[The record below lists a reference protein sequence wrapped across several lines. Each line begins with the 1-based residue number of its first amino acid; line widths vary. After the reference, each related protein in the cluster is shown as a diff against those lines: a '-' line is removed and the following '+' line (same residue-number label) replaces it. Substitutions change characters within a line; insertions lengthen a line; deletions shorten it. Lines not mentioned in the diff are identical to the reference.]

1 MQGLAKLQKTQK
13 DVDVLVEEA
22 KIKAVEVEKKVAG
35 ADAFAEQVSLFAC
48 VAALSFTSSAIPA
61 ETLKYMFVC
70 TISKAAVAIW
80 LCWRIQICLLWC
92 IQWSCSHATALLNRL
107 YLLQVGVEKTKVNLE
122 NEAAQ
127 VEAEKCGV
135 IAKDVTELQARCEK
149 DLAAAEP
156 LVAQAEAALDTLNKK
171 DLGKTIHLVRVMIV

>member
-1 MQGLAKLQKTQK
+1 M
-13 DVDVLVEEA
+13 
-22 KIKAVEVEKKVAG
+22 
-35 ADAFAEQVSLFAC
+35 
-48 VAALSFTSSAIPA
+48 
-61 ETLKYMFVC
+61 
-70 TISKAAVAIW
+70 
-80 LCWRIQICLLWC
+80 
-92 IQWSCSHATALLNRL
+92 
-107 YLLQVGVEKTKVNLE
+107 NLE

-171 DLGKTIHLVRVMIV
+171 DLGEQADFYSAAGSPTEWLRYFGNIMQVEW

>member
-1 MQGLAKLQKTQK
+1 MSRLHAF
-13 DVDVLVEEA
+13 VLSQQSVHS
-22 KIKAVEVEKKVAG
+22 ILNVV
-35 ADAFAEQVSLFAC
+35 
-48 VAALSFTSSAIPA
+48 
-61 ETLKYMFVC
+61 
-70 TISKAAVAIW
+70 
-80 LCWRIQICLLWC
+80 IQ
-92 IQWSCSHATALLNRL
+92 TV
-107 YLLQVGVEKTKVNLE
+107 QVGVEKTKVNLE

-171 DLGKTIHLVRVMIV
+171 DLGGCSKVCPSTFKKTHSCHHVGRHNLHSTGFSIARCGCNISDINCRHGLLR

>member
-1 MQGLAKLQKTQK
+1 M
-13 DVDVLVEEA
+13 
-22 KIKAVEVEKKVAG
+22 
-35 ADAFAEQVSLFAC
+35 
-48 VAALSFTSSAIPA
+48 
-61 ETLKYMFVC
+61 
-70 TISKAAVAIW
+70 
-80 LCWRIQICLLWC
+80 
-92 IQWSCSHATALLNRL
+92 
-107 YLLQVGVEKTKVNLE
+107 NLE

-171 DLGKTIHLVRVMIV
+171 DLGERPVDASRGLLSAFNICNGLAAFDSLD

>member
-1 MQGLAKLQKTQK
+1 M
-13 DVDVLVEEA
+13 
-22 KIKAVEVEKKVAG
+22 
-35 ADAFAEQVSLFAC
+35 
-48 VAALSFTSSAIPA
+48 
-61 ETLKYMFVC
+61 
-70 TISKAAVAIW
+70 
-80 LCWRIQICLLWC
+80 
-92 IQWSCSHATALLNRL
+92 
-107 YLLQVGVEKTKVNLE
+107 EKTKVNLE

-171 DLGKTIHLVRVMIV
+171 DLGMPSFLSFMPSSAVAVLHAVQGYSVQHISDLAV

>member
-1 MQGLAKLQKTQK
+1 M
-13 DVDVLVEEA
+13 
-22 KIKAVEVEKKVAG
+22 KAAL
-35 ADAFAEQVSLFAC
+35 D
-48 VAALSFTSSAIPA
+48 VAAARTRRTLSS
-61 ETLKYMFVC
+61 V
-70 TISKAAVAIW
+70 
-80 LCWRIQICLLWC
+80 
-92 IQWSCSHATALLNRL
+92 
-107 YLLQVGVEKTKVNLE
+107 LLQVGVEKTKVNLE

-171 DLGKTIHLVRVMIV
+171 DLGKIHSLAPA

>member
-1 MQGLAKLQKTQK
+1 M
-13 DVDVLVEEA
+13 
-22 KIKAVEVEKKVAG
+22 
-35 ADAFAEQVSLFAC
+35 
-48 VAALSFTSSAIPA
+48 
-61 ETLKYMFVC
+61 
-70 TISKAAVAIW
+70 
-80 LCWRIQICLLWC
+80 
-92 IQWSCSHATALLNRL
+92 
-107 YLLQVGVEKTKVNLE
+107 QVGVEKTKVNLE

-171 DLGKTIHLVRVMIV
+171 DLGECSKVCPLTHKNSFMSPFWASQLALDSLFNCLMWLQHI

>member
-1 MQGLAKLQKTQK
+1 
-13 DVDVLVEEA
+13 
-22 KIKAVEVEKKVAG
+22 
-35 ADAFAEQVSLFAC
+35 
-48 VAALSFTSSAIPA
+48 LSI
-61 ETLKYMFVC
+61 V
-70 TISKAAVAIW
+70 
-80 LCWRIQICLLWC
+80 
-92 IQWSCSHATALLNRL
+92 
-107 YLLQVGVEKTKVNLE
+107 QVGVEKTKVNLE

-171 DLGKTIHLVRVMIV
+171 DLGECPVDESCGLLSARNTCTTHWLLVTV

>member
-1 MQGLAKLQKTQK
+1 M
-13 DVDVLVEEA
+13 
-22 KIKAVEVEKKVAG
+22 
-35 ADAFAEQVSLFAC
+35 
-48 VAALSFTSSAIPA
+48 
-61 ETLKYMFVC
+61 
-70 TISKAAVAIW
+70 
-80 LCWRIQICLLWC
+80 
-92 IQWSCSHATALLNRL
+92 
-107 YLLQVGVEKTKVNLE
+107 NLE

-171 DLGKTIHLVRVMIV
+171 DLGECPVDESFGLLSARNTCTTHWLLVTV

>member
-1 MQGLAKLQKTQK
+1 M
-13 DVDVLVEEA
+13 EEA

-35 ADAFAEQVSLFAC
+35 ADSFAE
-48 VAALSFTSSAIPA
+48 
-61 ETLKYMFVC
+61 
-70 TISKAAVAIW
+70 
-80 LCWRIQICLLWC
+80 
-92 IQWSCSHATALLNRL
+92 
-107 YLLQVGVEKTKVNLE
+107 QVGVEKTKVNLE

-127 VEAEKCGV
+127 VEADKCGV

-171 DLGKTIHLVRVMIV
+171 DLGQLPFGLDIFV

>member
-1 MQGLAKLQKTQK
+1 M
-13 DVDVLVEEA
+13 
-22 KIKAVEVEKKVAG
+22 
-35 ADAFAEQVSLFAC
+35 
-48 VAALSFTSSAIPA
+48 
-61 ETLKYMFVC
+61 
-70 TISKAAVAIW
+70 
-80 LCWRIQICLLWC
+80 C
-92 IQWSCSHATALLNRL
+92 IA
-107 YLLQVGVEKTKVNLE
+107 QVGVEKTKVNLE

-171 DLGKTIHLVRVMIV
+171 DLGESLVVALSACLSACS

>member
-1 MQGLAKLQKTQK
+1 M
-13 DVDVLVEEA
+13 
-22 KIKAVEVEKKVAG
+22 
-35 ADAFAEQVSLFAC
+35 
-48 VAALSFTSSAIPA
+48 
-61 ETLKYMFVC
+61 
-70 TISKAAVAIW
+70 
-80 LCWRIQICLLWC
+80 
-92 IQWSCSHATALLNRL
+92 
-107 YLLQVGVEKTKVNLE
+107 NLE

-171 DLGKTIHLVRVMIV
+171 DLGMPLFFVVQCSHYMQFSFQCVLYEKTTVAGLSCKIVTASFQPPSICWLPSSAGLSCR

>member
-1 MQGLAKLQKTQK
+1 MLQN
-13 DVDVLVEEA
+13 A
-22 KIKAVEVEKKVAG
+22 
-35 ADAFAEQVSLFAC
+35 
-48 VAALSFTSSAIPA
+48 
-61 ETLKYMFVC
+61 
-70 TISKAAVAIW
+70 
-80 LCWRIQICLLWC
+80 
-92 IQWSCSHATALLNRL
+92 
-107 YLLQVGVEKTKVNLE
+107 LLQVGVEKTKVNLE

-171 DLGKTIHLVRVMIV
+171 DLGACLEQKANWQYCMHVKASLLSQQRHSSTERASFCIASTSEDLQHLT

>member
-1 MQGLAKLQKTQK
+1 MRT
-13 DVDVLVEEA
+13 V
-22 KIKAVEVEKKVAG
+22 
-35 ADAFAEQVSLFAC
+35 
-48 VAALSFTSSAIPA
+48 P
-61 ETLKYMFVC
+61 
-70 TISKAAVAIW
+70 
-80 LCWRIQICLLWC
+80 
-92 IQWSCSHATALLNRL
+92 
-107 YLLQVGVEKTKVNLE
+107 QVGVEKTKVNLE

-171 DLGKTIHLVRVMIV
+171 DLGWSLHQSPIMLLSSGQPAVLKQKTCN

>member
-1 MQGLAKLQKTQK
+1 M
-13 DVDVLVEEA
+13 EEA

-35 ADAFAEQVSLFAC
+35 ADSFAE
-48 VAALSFTSSAIPA
+48 
-61 ETLKYMFVC
+61 
-70 TISKAAVAIW
+70 
-80 LCWRIQICLLWC
+80 
-92 IQWSCSHATALLNRL
+92 
-107 YLLQVGVEKTKVNLE
+107 QVGVEKTKVNLE

-171 DLGKTIHLVRVMIV
+171 DLGQLPFGLDIFVYMLL

>member
-1 MQGLAKLQKTQK
+1 M
-13 DVDVLVEEA
+13 
-22 KIKAVEVEKKVAG
+22 
-35 ADAFAEQVSLFAC
+35 
-48 VAALSFTSSAIPA
+48 
-61 ETLKYMFVC
+61 
-70 TISKAAVAIW
+70 
-80 LCWRIQICLLWC
+80 
-92 IQWSCSHATALLNRL
+92 
-107 YLLQVGVEKTKVNLE
+107 NLE

-171 DLGKTIHLVRVMIV
+171 DLGMPFIFDVRCSDYMQFSHFQYLPYEMTAVPVVLQDYRCLHHLSLHSFVGYLI

>member
-1 MQGLAKLQKTQK
+1 M
-13 DVDVLVEEA
+13 
-22 KIKAVEVEKKVAG
+22 
-35 ADAFAEQVSLFAC
+35 
-48 VAALSFTSSAIPA
+48 
-61 ETLKYMFVC
+61 
-70 TISKAAVAIW
+70 
-80 LCWRIQICLLWC
+80 
-92 IQWSCSHATALLNRL
+92 
-107 YLLQVGVEKTKVNLE
+107 EKTKVNLE

-171 DLGKTIHLVRVMIV
+171 DLGQSPSCVALLPFSLLMTHSILLCYGTCMLQSDVSDSLTGHTLVLGASRMMALCLLCR

>member
-1 MQGLAKLQKTQK
+1 M
-13 DVDVLVEEA
+13 
-22 KIKAVEVEKKVAG
+22 
-35 ADAFAEQVSLFAC
+35 VSLRQ
-48 VAALSFTSSAIPA
+48 VLLSNATSIAPQGFNVKVPAI
-61 ETLKYMFVC
+61 LM
-70 TISKAAVAIW
+70 
-80 LCWRIQICLLWC
+80 
-92 IQWSCSHATALLNRL
+92 
-107 YLLQVGVEKTKVNLE
+107 QVGVEKTKVNLE

-171 DLGKTIHLVRVMIV
+171 DLGEILASETPAKPVLVRHSQTAPTSECASLQYKPMQMVHTEHMLCTLRFIQLCNTLALCVSRQV

>member
-1 MQGLAKLQKTQK
+1 M
-13 DVDVLVEEA
+13 
-22 KIKAVEVEKKVAG
+22 
-35 ADAFAEQVSLFAC
+35 
-48 VAALSFTSSAIPA
+48 
-61 ETLKYMFVC
+61 
-70 TISKAAVAIW
+70 
-80 LCWRIQICLLWC
+80 
-92 IQWSCSHATALLNRL
+92 
-107 YLLQVGVEKTKVNLE
+107 GVEKTKVNLE

-171 DLGKTIHLVRVMIV
+171 DLGAAHCLSPLGQCHAAVPLQVSTQLWDLGNAAHQIHLAQCHTDLLQLPAMCVKSTVQAVSKPMGRVPPSA

>member
-1 MQGLAKLQKTQK
+1 M
-13 DVDVLVEEA
+13 
-22 KIKAVEVEKKVAG
+22 
-35 ADAFAEQVSLFAC
+35 
-48 VAALSFTSSAIPA
+48 
-61 ETLKYMFVC
+61 
-70 TISKAAVAIW
+70 
-80 LCWRIQICLLWC
+80 
-92 IQWSCSHATALLNRL
+92 
-107 YLLQVGVEKTKVNLE
+107 NLE

-171 DLGKTIHLVRVMIV
+171 DLGECPVDESCGPLSALNIYTMAQLRLTIYTDKYMELQDP

>member
-1 MQGLAKLQKTQK
+1 MPQVRTFQHLNVGVNNKMTSTYVATGFCLMSWHQ
-13 DVDVLVEEA
+13 LVPLHHSW
-22 KIKAVEVEKKVAG
+22 IRQYYSSVYTHTDCHTDTFAV
-35 ADAFAEQVSLFAC
+35 
-48 VAALSFTSSAIPA
+48 P
-61 ETLKYMFVC
+61 
-70 TISKAAVAIW
+70 
-80 LCWRIQICLLWC
+80 
-92 IQWSCSHATALLNRL
+92 
-107 YLLQVGVEKTKVNLE
+107 QVGVEKTKVNLE

-171 DLGKTIHLVRVMIV
+171 DLGWSLNQSPQYSRQLPNPLYST

>member
-1 MQGLAKLQKTQK
+1 M
-13 DVDVLVEEA
+13 
-22 KIKAVEVEKKVAG
+22 
-35 ADAFAEQVSLFAC
+35 
-48 VAALSFTSSAIPA
+48 
-61 ETLKYMFVC
+61 
-70 TISKAAVAIW
+70 
-80 LCWRIQICLLWC
+80 
-92 IQWSCSHATALLNRL
+92 
-107 YLLQVGVEKTKVNLE
+107 NLE

-171 DLGKTIHLVRVMIV
+171 DLGVPLSPLMRWPYRMQSRRVMFNTLVT

>member
-1 MQGLAKLQKTQK
+1 M
-13 DVDVLVEEA
+13 
-22 KIKAVEVEKKVAG
+22 
-35 ADAFAEQVSLFAC
+35 
-48 VAALSFTSSAIPA
+48 
-61 ETLKYMFVC
+61 
-70 TISKAAVAIW
+70 
-80 LCWRIQICLLWC
+80 
-92 IQWSCSHATALLNRL
+92 
-107 YLLQVGVEKTKVNLE
+107 NLE

-171 DLGKTIHLVRVMIV
+171 DLGERPVDEPCGPLNALNTCTTLAACDSLD

>member
-1 MQGLAKLQKTQK
+1 M
-13 DVDVLVEEA
+13 
-22 KIKAVEVEKKVAG
+22 
-35 ADAFAEQVSLFAC
+35 
-48 VAALSFTSSAIPA
+48 
-61 ETLKYMFVC
+61 
-70 TISKAAVAIW
+70 
-80 LCWRIQICLLWC
+80 
-92 IQWSCSHATALLNRL
+92 
-107 YLLQVGVEKTKVNLE
+107 EKTKVNQE

-171 DLGKTIHLVRVMIV
+171 DLGIVCYFCYLMPLSTTCKASHFDACQC

>member
-1 MQGLAKLQKTQK
+1 M
-13 DVDVLVEEA
+13 
-22 KIKAVEVEKKVAG
+22 
-35 ADAFAEQVSLFAC
+35 
-48 VAALSFTSSAIPA
+48 
-61 ETLKYMFVC
+61 
-70 TISKAAVAIW
+70 
-80 LCWRIQICLLWC
+80 
-92 IQWSCSHATALLNRL
+92 
-107 YLLQVGVEKTKVNLE
+107 EKTKVNLE

-171 DLGKTIHLVRVMIV
+171 DLGMPVFLCA

>member
-1 MQGLAKLQKTQK
+1 MLG
-13 DVDVLVEEA
+13 
-22 KIKAVEVEKKVAG
+22 
-35 ADAFAEQVSLFAC
+35 
-48 VAALSFTSSAIPA
+48 IPIPCN
-61 ETLKYMFVC
+61 Y
-70 TISKAAVAIW
+70 
-80 LCWRIQICLLWC
+80 
-92 IQWSCSHATALLNRL
+92 ATALVKICFDHV
-107 YLLQVGVEKTKVNLE
+107 QVGVEKTKVNLE

-171 DLGKTIHLVRVMIV
+171 DLGKRNYLVRVMIP